1 METISSSNRAQLT
14 LRAPAEL
21 RNRLADA
28 AALRGLSV
36 NSFVLQAATR
46 EADEILKQQR
56 DLHLSSADAE
66 MILNLLEKPPEPNAA
81 LARAFARRQELFHA

>member
-1 METISSSNRAQLT
+1 MESISTSDRAQLT

-21 RNRLADA
+21 RTRLADA
-28 AALRGLSV
+28 AAVRGLSV

-56 DLHLSSADAE
+56 ELYLSAADAE
-66 MILNLLEKPPEPNAA
+66 VILKLLETPPKPNAA
-81 LARAFARRQELFHA
+81 LTRAFARRQKLIDA